1 MSTGVDKMSEEKT
14 EEKQMW
20 RPVITERRW
29 NWVISGLVN
38 FILIFVVALVF
49 WYFFMH
55 PLSIFPLF
63 YYSGWFLIGSAI
75 AGWGILIVVLQIWFD
90 HYLSSKMGGLIS
102 QGIFGTL
109 INFIGIASIILL
121 FWFVIGPYMIPMFSP
136 FALLNVP
143 SISGNWWLALF
154 LSSAAIGTILSCGF
168 SFASIWAAGS
178 IYWPFTELEQ
188 PKRGFAIML
197 LGAMITIFTW
207 LILYWP
213 FQIATALPPITT
225 TVDWTIWTAWP
236 FWAYDPIAGEVNN
249 GGAYLSLAFTQWIIM
264 FGLLT
269 LMTWEYQPWKS
280 LKKQP
285 WIGLAAVIGC
295 TLLGGLF
302 AFVIMPI
309 LLAGI
314 MATLGFAAMH
324 AYSAWIAVFIILNIF
339 IWTQYFGN
347 WPNRF
352 NTIVNIIIRTILVV
366 VFGFISLTVYFFI
379 ATPLLGDGLTGVYNP
394 VNWVLWLL
402 WAMLIHVYIWKRA
415 PGWRSA

>member
-1 MSTGVDKMSEEKT
+1 MTKEKPL
-14 EEKQMW
+14 ENQMW

-29 NWVISGLVN
+29 NWIVSGLVN
-38 FILIFVVALVF
+38 FIIVFIVALVF
-49 WYFFMH
+49 WYVFMDWRF
-55 PLSIFPLF
+55 SLF
-63 YYSGWFLIGSAI
+63 YWSGWLFLGSAI
-75 AGWGILIVVLQIWFD
+75 AGWGILIVVFQIWFD
-90 HYLSSKMGGLIS
+90 HYLSSKMKSLVT
-102 QGIFGTL
+102 QGIVGTIL
-109 INFIGIASIILL
+109 NIVGIAVVIAV

-136 FALLNVP
+136 FALMNVA
-143 SISGNWWLALF
+143 SIGGNWWLALF

-188 PKRGFAIML
+188 PKRGFTVML
-197 LGAMITIFTW
+197 LGAVITTFTW

-213 FQIATALPPITT
+213 FQIATALPPVTT

-249 GGAYLSLAFTQWIIM
+249 GGAYLSLAFTQWIIV
-264 FGLLT
+264 FGLMT
-269 LMTWEYQPWKS
+269 LMTWDYQPWKA

-285 WIGLAAVIGC
+285 WIGVAALIGC

-302 AFVIMPI
+302 AFLIMPF
-309 LLAGI
+309 LLSGI
-314 MATLGFAAMH
+314 MLTMGFAAMH
-324 AYSAWIAVFIILNIF
+324 GYSAWIAVFIILLIF

-347 WPNRF
+347 WPNQF
-352 NTIVNIIIRTILVV
+352 TTIVNILIRTIIVV
-366 VFGFISLTVYFFI
+366 VLGIISLYIYFFI
-379 ATPLLGDGLTGVYNP
+379 SPMLLGDFLLTGVYNP

-415 PGWRSA
+415 PGWKSV